1 MRLKLKIFLKL
12 FLGGKRRGGGPLK
25 SVKKCVCLDVKN
37 RIVKNLCFD
46 CEKKV

>member
-12 FLGGKRRGGGPLK
+12 FLGGKRREVGGGCRLK

-37 RIVKNLCFD
+37 RIVT
-46 CEKKV
+46 CEKFMF

>member
-12 FLGGKRRGGGPLK
+12 FLEGKRRGVGGCRLK

-37 RIVKNLCFD
+37 RIVT
-46 CEKKV
+46 CEKFMF